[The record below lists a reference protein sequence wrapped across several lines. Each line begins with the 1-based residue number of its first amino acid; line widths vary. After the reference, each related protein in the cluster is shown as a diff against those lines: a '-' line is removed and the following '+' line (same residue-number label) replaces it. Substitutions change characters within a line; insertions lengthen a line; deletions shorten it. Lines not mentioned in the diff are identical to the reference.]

1 MERVKNLQKRRAQNQ
16 SNMKTNNCKL
26 VLNMIRDN
34 LKADIS
40 RADIAKS
47 TGMSATS
54 ITRITDFLMES

>member
-40 RADIAKS
+40 RADIVC
-47 TGMSATS
+47 M
-54 ITRITDFLMES
+54 DLMEYFV